1 MVDKIEKL
9 WLRKVFN
16 LKIIFKLNPLKISQK
31 SKKVVVLLCPKK
43 KCKFKGSVLINERV
57 ASIRRTLLKRLI
69 LNNVAST
76 QIEKVAIHDLDRKKL
91 I

>member
-31 SKKVVVLLCPKK
+31 SKKVVVLLCS
-43 KCKFKGSVLINERV
+43 FKGSVLINER
-57 ASIRRTLLKRLI
+57 SIGIRRKNKRF
-69 LNNVAST
+69 
-76 QIEKVAIHDLDRKKL
+76 
-91 I
+91 

>member
-43 KCKFKGSVLINERV
+43 KCSFKGSVLINER
-57 ASIRRTLLKRLI
+57 SIGIRRKNKRF
-69 LNNVAST
+69 
-76 QIEKVAIHDLDRKKL
+76 
-91 I
+91 